1 MVSKSNQ
8 EQRVYRNEN
17 GVCIVSFA
25 KKVVNESQKLSN
37 NPEGKFIIYKSE
49 DNVENLSESEM
60 KDPLLVWNQFS
71 IYKKN
76 LKNIRV
82 FIKIVNLYA
91 MLKVMRITQSIKKNP
106 NRDNSFITNLLFQQ
120 NGHLWPFL

>member
-60 KDPLLVWNQFS
+60 KDPLLV
-71 IYKKN
+71 
-76 LKNIRV
+76 
-82 FIKIVNLYA
+82 
-91 MLKVMRITQSIKKNP
+91 
-106 NRDNSFITNLLFQQ
+106 
-120 NGHLWPFL
+120 